1 MSNRKVGTD
10 FSEISSGDLNTLS
23 LPSLEIQNFRCFE
36 HLVIEKLG
44 RVNLIVGKNGVGKTS
59 LLEGLWLLAS
69 GASWPVIQSILY
81 GRNELVRYNLPANSA
96 MYEQI
101 EAIQSF
107 FTHPST
113 KSASAFFRI
122 GGKDAGVLEPCFL
135 EEYYEPYDESYIT
148 DVPRDKATHAVQPV
162 IEFKLRNDWTIGI
175 KGYPNPG
182 HIMEPEWPDLP
193 ITQGELL
200 RVVIKKSQE
209 DNVVFIPVKG
219 LPWQAT
225 ARYWDNIALTS
236 KEDTILAFLRT
247 FDPGISRFTFK
258 GDNTQDTVRFSCV
271 RTDCFDSVVP
281 MAKLGEGTQ
290 RVFAL
295 AMAMSA
301 SSDGY
306 LLIDEFETGLHHTIQ
321 ADVWRDVFKLAHEWN
336 VQVFATTH
344 SWDCVEAFQEAATE
358 NEDEGAR
365 LIRLQRE
372 RHGTAIEA
380 ESYNTSAMEAA
391 VNQGSEVR

>member
-1 MSNRKVGTD
+1 MSELHLD
-10 FSEISSGDLNTLS
+10 
-23 LPSLEIQNFRCFE
+23 SLEIQNFRCFE

-69 GASWPVIQSILY
+69 GASWPVIHSILY
-81 GRNELVRYNLPANSA
+81 HRNELVRYNLRANSA
-96 MYEQI
+96 IYEQI

-122 GGKDAGVLEPCFL
+122 GGKDAGELEPRFL
-135 EEYYEPYDESYIT
+135 EEHYEPYNESYII

-162 IEFKLRNDWTIGI
+162 IEFKLRNDWTIRI

-193 ITQGELL
+193 VTQGELL

-225 ARYWDNIALTS
+225 ARYWDSIALTN
-236 KEDTILAFLRT
+236 KEDAILAFLKK

-258 GDNTQDTVRFSCV
+258 GDNTQDMVRFSCV
-271 RTDCFDSVVP
+271 RTDRFDSVVP

-290 RVFAL
+290 RIFAL
-295 AMAMSA
+295 AIAISVA
-301 SSDGY
+301 SDGY
-306 LLIDEFETGLHHTIQ
+306 LLIDEFETGLYHQ
-321 ADVWRDVFKLAHEWN
+321 AQSDVWRAVFKLAHEWN

-344 SWDCVEAFQEAATE
+344 SWDCVEAFQEAAAE
-358 NEDEGAR
+358 NETDEAM
-365 LIRLQRE
+365 LIRLQKKK
-372 RHGTAIEA
+372 
-380 ESYNTSAMEAA
+380 TSEGIVPVLYDKNSLTIATEE
-391 VNQGSEVR
+391 NIEVR